1 MGGAS
6 PARTRRLASFGD
18 TPPGPSWVGNVSRGR
33 TSTLRVVGCL
43 PMSAKQRPTGRLEI
57 MQGTLDLIVLRTLRW
72 GPMHGHG
79 IAKFIE
85 RTSGETFRIDH
96 GSLYPAL
103 QRLLQEGWVTA
114 DWGMSKTNRRARFY
128 RLTPTG
134 RKQLSTEHT
143 KWERFSEA
151 ITRILSPLPAEDD

>member
-1 MGGAS
+1 MS
-6 PARTRRLASFGD
+6 PRQK
-18 TPPGPSWVGNVSRGR
+18 
-33 TSTLRVVGCL
+33 STD
-43 PMSAKQRPTGRLEI
+43 RLEI
-57 MQGTLDLIVLRTLRW
+57 MQGTLDLIILRTLRW

-103 QRLLQEGWVTA
+103 QRLLQEDWVTA
-114 DWGMSKTNRRARFY
+114 EWGMSKTNRRARFY
-128 RLTPTG
+128 RLTAAG
-134 RKQLSTEHT
+134 RKQLSNEHS

-151 ITRILSPLPAEDD
+151 ITRILSPMPAEDD